1 MLTLKVITWRIVRT
15 RRTLWLDIA
24 LQEVK
29 VLCLLI
35 KFQYAHNGKGCQ
47 ELCEALIKKCFSI
60 GFMLAWVLIE
70 CFFSLSFPGMSRII
84 AGQLNDIQ
92 QFNSKIQQNLHL
104 RLRGHVPSNHQN
116 DRNKPLTAPYSLT
129 KAPPSKPSW
138 QSSRNH
144 ANQSVTPRRTALP
157 AFRRQPNGTKTDRQ
171 RWRKKAKTT
180 TRPLIITT
188 TMSVF
193 LLLLSQISVEESV
206 PSSYCFLGRRSS
218 RLVNLGV

>member
-1 MLTLKVITWRIVRT
+1 M
-15 RRTLWLDIA
+15 
-24 LQEVK
+24 
-29 VLCLLI
+29 LCLLI

-60 GFMLAWVLIE
+60 GSMLACLIE

-116 DRNKPLTAPYSLT
+116 DRNKPLTASYSLT

-138 QSSRNH
+138 QSSCNH
-144 ANQSVTPRRTALP
+144 ANQSVTGKDGAASIQAP
-157 AFRRQPNGTKTDRQ
+157 AKWHENRPSAV
-171 RWRKKAKTT
+171 KKKGQDHDTT
-180 TRPLIITT
+180 THHHDDDVRLSSITKPDISGGKCAVII
-188 TMSVF
+188 
-193 LLLLSQISVEESV
+193 LLFGAEEL
-206 PSSYCFLGRRSS
+206 PFGQPWGLG
-218 RLVNLGV
+218 